1 MVSRGV
7 LPFQYDVDEE
17 RTGMT
22 ALAGLPAYLE
32 LAQVAGLR
40 ESVRRHLGVRAAG
53 QGWTDAQ
60 QVMALVL
67 LNLAGGECVDDLDVL
82 AGDPGFAAVLERT
95 EVTGLPR
102 NERRKLLRRWKK
114 EGRRAVPSPSSAF
127 RYLDAFHDESQET
140 RRLEAAQAG
149 TKAFIPAPNEHLQ
162 ALGRVN
168 ADLVGFMQARSPHA
182 VATLDMDA
190 TLVETTKR
198 SALWSYKGFK
208 AYQPL
213 NTYWA
218 EQGVVLHSEFRD
230 GNVPAGHEQLR
241 VLREALAALPRGVEK
256 VQLRSDTAG
265 YQRELLEYCAEGEN
279 ERFGVIEFAIG
290 ADVMPEFKAAVRA
303 VPESE
308 WKPLLRRENGREIGP
323 DQEWAE
329 VVYVPKWASHK
340 KDNPTYRFLAVREP
354 LRQLGLPGMETP
366 GLLPFPTIDLGPQQ
380 TYKLFGTVTNRLDV
394 PGDEVIRWLRERCGK
409 SEEAHAV
416 MKSDLAG
423 GQLPSQ
429 DFGVNAA
436 WWSIMLLAF
445 NLNAAMKS
453 LVLRE
458 SWRMKAVRFA
468 LIHLPGRVIHH
479 ARRLI
484 IRLTAGH
491 PGTAVLLAARE
502 RILRLAQPAP
512 G

>member
-7 LPFQYDVDEE
+7 LPFQYDIEEE

-32 LAQVAGLR
+32 LAHVAGLR
-40 ESVRRHLGVRAAG
+40 ESVRRHVGVRAAG

-67 LNLAGGECVDDLDVL
+67 LNLAGGDCVDDLDVL
-82 AGDPGFAAVLERT
+82 AGDPGFASVLERT

-102 NERRKLLRRWKK
+102 KERRKLVRRWKQ

-149 TKAFIPAPNEHLQ
+149 TKAFIPAPNVYLR

-168 ADLVGFMQARSPHA
+168 ADLVGFVQSRSTQA

-190 TLVETTKR
+190 TLVATTKR
-198 SALWSYKGFK
+198 SASWSYKGFK
-208 AYQPL
+208 AFQPL

-218 EQGVVLHSEFRD
+218 EHGVLLHSEFRD

-241 VLREALAALPRGVEK
+241 VLREALATLPAGVEK
-256 VQLRSDTAG
+256 VRLRSDTAG
-265 YQRELLEYCAEGEN
+265 YQRELLEYCAEGKD

-290 ADVMPEFKAAVRA
+290 ADVTAEFKAAVRA

-308 WKPLLRRENGREIGP
+308 WKPLSRRANGVDLGP
-323 DQEWAE
+323 DQQWAE
-329 VVYVPKWASHK
+329 VVYVPNWAGRAR
-340 KDNPTYRFLAVREP
+340 DQPTYRFLAIREP
-354 LRQLGLPGMETP
+354 LRQLDLPGMEPSGT
-366 GLLPFPTIDLGPQQ
+366 LPFPTIELAPQQ
-380 TYKLFGTVTNRLDV
+380 AYKLFGTVTNRLDV
-394 PGDEVIRWLRERCGK
+394 PGDEVILWLRERCGK

-423 GQLPSQ
+423 GQMPSQ

-436 WWSIMLLAF
+436 WWSMMVLAF

-458 SWRMKAVRFA
+458 SWRMKAVRFL
-468 LIHLPGRVIHH
+468 LIHLPGRVIRH

-491 PGTAVLLAARE
+491 PGTEILTSARE
-502 RILRLAQPAP
+502 RILMLAHPAP